1 MLGGQIE
8 MTISRTE
15 AAEALS
21 EIERTAGRTQ
31 ELRGYRA
38 AGPTMVLWGVI
49 WIVGYVATGL
59 LPADR
64 WYLVWI
70 PLDLIGFAVTFLLHR
85 KGRGGE
91 TDARWWRSPATA
103 LAMIAFY
110 AAVLTVF
117 QPLAPNTYLA
127 FPGLFVGALYG
138 LMGIWRMTRYL
149 WIGAAMFVL
158 TLIGFF
164 CFPMWLAFW
173 MAALG
178 GGLILGGLWM
188 RKA

>member
-1 MLGGQIE
+1 MAI
-8 MTISRTE
+8 TKTE

-31 ELRGYRA
+31 ELRGYRT
-38 AGPTMVLWGVI
+38 AGPILMLWGVI
-49 WIVGYVATGL
+49 WVVGYVATGL
-59 LPADR
+59 LPAER
-64 WYLVWI
+64 WGLIWI
-70 PLDLIGFAVTFLLHR
+70 PLDLIGFALTILVHR
-85 KGRGGE
+85 KGRADSATGAGS
-91 TDARWWRSPATA
+91 WRTPATA
-103 LAMIAFY
+103 LAIIAFY

-127 FPGLFVGALYG
+127 FPGLVVGALYG

-149 WIGAAMFVL
+149 WIGAAVFVL

-164 CFPMWLAFW
+164 GFPMWLAFW
-173 MAALG
+173 MAATGG

-188 RKA
+188 RRA